1 VLRILAAPKLS
12 LIDQVGSRKECIAQ
26 GRSARSSGIAH
37 LLIGLP
43 IIVEQPIIEELSK
56 AWGFAVAPGVVSS
69 CWESPWTLA
78 FCRRNRTANDL
89 TVWQSDV
96 RETSSPSVSRGDNQ
110 I

>member
-69 CWESPWTLA
+69 CRVMFVRLHPPASREAIIRYNRKPKTRSP
-78 FCRRNRTANDL
+78 
-89 TVWQSDV
+89 
-96 RETSSPSVSRGDNQ
+96 
-110 I
+110 